1 MREKKLKMFSFGQML
16 VITNNLNLFIFQVRS
31 HLPFLSAFL
40 ETQTFSTF
48 IDDAIQKMNEPS
60 VHETPFEFRL
70 RTLKERF
77 GESLVRTPTYE
88 PTKMIDETDKILI
101 GRLRKADVM
110 VTPPKIIRSSS
121 TSRALSQSSTGSPV
135 GIFPLLDPSHFV
147 ANYRNDNHTRRS
159 PMLLKGDRNSQS
171 IDVSLVTPQKIPML
185 NASPASIAE
194 TNWKFVNQV

>member
-1 MREKKLKMFSFGQML
+1 M
-16 VITNNLNLFIFQVRS
+16 FQVRS

-48 IDDAIQKMNEPS
+48 IDDAILKMNEPS

-101 GRLRKADVM
+101 GRLSRHFSAFRSESLRRKL
-110 VTPPKIIRSSS
+110 PKRQSHSSKPDAAEGRPKFAVDRRLARNAAKNTDAQRKS
-121 TSRALSQSSTGSPV
+121 GFNRRNQLEVRQSG
-135 GIFPLLDPSHFV
+135 
-147 ANYRNDNHTRRS
+147 
-159 PMLLKGDRNSQS
+159 
-171 IDVSLVTPQKIPML
+171 
-185 NASPASIAE
+185 
-194 TNWKFVNQV
+194 